1 MDGKALVAD
10 GTGAN
15 GSIIETRLNAISEA
29 VPHLEIAELW
39 LFPPLADVES
49 SAEFFLFTRF
59 LDGDSRAL
67 YSACMVP
74 ANGAPA
80 YQVIVEHGRVPAARV
95 PRLIG
100 QMQRR
105 LGRSTPPRHVG
116 IDGERQRWEDL
127 LNEARAAIERNG
139 DAPALT

>member
-10 GTGAN
+10 GMGAN
-15 GSIIETRLNAISEA
+15 GSIIETRLNALSEA
-29 VPHLEIAELW
+29 VPHVEIAELW

-67 YSACMVP
+67 YSARMVP
-74 ANGAPA
+74 ENGAPA
-80 YQVIVEHGRVPAARV
+80 HQVIVEHGRVPAARV

-100 QMQRR
+100 QLQRR
-105 LGRSTPPRHVG
+105 LGHGAPPRHVV

-127 LNEARAAIERNG
+127 LHEARTAIERNG
-139 DAPALT
+139 DAPGQT